1 MIPLPIPPADPLPL
15 PLPPIILKLLLLVTF
30 ALHLLA
36 VNLGVGG
43 SVVSFAHALRGRA
56 EDRDLVRRV
65 TPLLPPAV
73 TFAVTLGVAPLLF
86 IQLSYGPFFYSATVL
101 SAFPWLALVFLL
113 ITGYGLL
120 YRFVGST
127 ASDRF
132 RLWSGALASLLLL
145 SIALVLVNMTTL
157 SMRPDLWRGLAAA
170 SPHGTRLNLADPSLW
185 PRLLHLVTGITAS
198 AGMLLAGWGAWKDH
212 AGAREAGLR
221 WFIGATLL
229 QAAWGTWLLLR
240 QPAAAYDLLLSG
252 RAFGS
257 LALWTGIA
265 CAALALLMAI
275 PASQHGAARK
285 AVWPPFL
292 LAQGAVVG
300 MILAR
305 DQARDATLRAVGFN
319 PYALP
324 FKTDWTSLAVF
335 ATTLVLLVVLLT
347 ILIRWSLAPVQAAP
361 EAPHES

>member
-15 PLPPIILKLLLLVTF
+15 PLPPIILKGLLLLTF

-43 SVVSFAHALRGRA
+43 TVLSFAHAARGRA
-56 EDRDLVRRV
+56 GDRDLVRRV
-65 TPLLPPAV
+65 APLVPPAV

-113 ITGYGLL
+113 IAGYGLL
-120 YRFVGST
+120 YRFVGSA

-145 SIALVLVNMTTL
+145 SIALVLANMTTL
-157 SMRPDLWRGLAAA
+157 SMRPDLWPGLAAS

-185 PRLLHLVTGITAS
+185 PRVLHLVTGITAS

-240 QPAAAYDLLLSG
+240 QPEAAFRMLLSG
-252 RAFGS
+252 HAFGS
-257 LALWTGIA
+257 LALWFGIG

-275 PASQHGAARK
+275 PASQRGAARK
-285 AVWPPFL
+285 AVGPPFL

-305 DQARDATLRAVGFN
+305 DQARDALLAAVGFD

-335 ATTLVLLVVLLT
+335 ATSLVLLIVLLT
-347 ILIRWSLAPVQAAP
+347 FLVRWVLAPVQAGA
-361 EAPHES
+361 EARHD